1 MIQRRWIF
9 AALIAISSSLLTVPA
24 KAEMPRAEIEAVIK
38 EYLAS
43 HPEELGRIV
52 RDYLIKNPDVLRD
65 VLAEL
70 IRKRQP
76 ATARTAPTNPEQK
89 ATIQS
94 NAQLLFHSAHQM
106 VLGNPNGS
114 VTLVEFFD
122 YNCGYCRRALAD
134 MLTLLRDD
142 IDLRVVLKEFP
153 ILGSGSVEAARV
165 SIAVRMQDAA
175 GEKYLAF
182 HRRLLSGRGQVDKSS
197 ALAVAREIG
206 LDMQRLEQDLSSDE
220 VTQTVEES
228 AKLAGAIGINGTPG
242 YVIGDAIIP
251 GAVGVARLKESI
263 ALARIK

>member
-9 AALIAISSSLLTVPA
+9 AAVIAIAPSLSIAPA
-24 KAEMPRAEIEAVIK
+24 RAEIPRAEIEAVIK

-43 HPEELGRIV
+43 HPEEVGRIV
-52 RDYLIKNPDVLRD
+52 RDYLVKNPDVLRD

-70 IRKRQP
+70 IRKRQS

-94 NAQLLFHSAHQM
+94 NAQLLFHSTHQM
-106 VLGNPNGS
+106 VLGNANGR

-134 MLTLLRDD
+134 MQTLLRDD

-165 SIAVRMQDAA
+165 SIAVRMQDA
-175 GEKYLAF
+175 EKYLAF
-182 HRRLLSGRGQVDKSS
+182 HRRLLSDKGQVDKSS
-197 ALAVAREIG
+197 ALAIAREMG
-206 LDMQRLEQDLSSDE
+206 LDMRRLEQDLSSDE
-220 VTQTVEES
+220 VTQTLEES